1 MEAVYRVWQYKSV
14 IPQKSEIIGKYNSTY
29 KMNQTLIPHLKRI
42 IFSYVKVASVLCLV
56 LGLLFSCPINAQET
70 VIERTEK
77 NYKDLFGL
85 DRLKAL
91 NELSDYYQK
100 ENSRKALRYG
110 KQAVALGENIFV
122 PSNATVDFEQ
132 SHHQAR
138 AYLLLGKVLYNR
150 EDYFDAQENLRSAKT
165 LSVQIDHEVYKAEAD
180 LYLDKIQAL
189 IASDEIKESFFSR
202 TLGNLKVGDAIS
214 NTTKD
219 LTIQTEIKL
228 GRGREN
234 KGDFQGAIDHYEK
247 VINLLRNKG
256 DANRIKEFQ
265 LKIAVLLDSL
275 NDHVQAQK
283 FLNDAITD
291 IDVNNAKKS
300 VKLKKED
307 AIDTLGIDN
316 TDEADSQASM
326 REEQKKLKSLAESYA
341 LEKNY
346 EKSLAYERMYHEMS
360 LKIETDSLS
369 TIVENWR
376 TENEIML
383 LRQQKKIA
391 DLNVNEVEKEKERQ
405 IKFRNIF
412 VFIAL
417 LILLGTLITFYFYR
431 TKRREHKKLTI
442 THNDLKK
449 TQGKL
454 VDAEQKIVTLL
465 KQQLSGDIAQELLLH
480 SSNEM
485 GERCFVCIMF
495 LDIRDFT
502 SMAEKLSPEELI
514 AYQNEVFGF
523 MIDAVQQ
530 YNGNINQLL
539 GDGFMATFG
548 APVSHG
554 NDCQNAF
561 LAAKKILA
569 ELKERCE
576 AGIFSKTKIGIG
588 LHAGYVVTGN
598 VGNESRKQYSVT
610 GNPVIIASR
619 IEQLNK
625 EYKTQLIITEE
636 VYKHL
641 EEVPMPR
648 ESYLKVNVKGRTDP
662 IKILKF
668 K

>member
-1 MEAVYRVWQYKSV
+1 
-14 IPQKSEIIGKYNSTY
+14 
-29 KMNQTLIPHLKRI
+29 MNQTLIPQLKRRSL
-42 IFSYVKVASVLCLV
+42 SYVKRVSALCFV
-56 LGLLFSCPINAQET
+56 MALFFFTSPLNAQET
-70 VIERTEK
+70 AIERTEK
-77 NYKDLFGL
+77 DYKDLYGL

-100 ENSRKALRYG
+100 ENSRKATRYG
-110 KQAVALGENIFV
+110 RQAVALSKNIFV
-122 PSNATVDFEQ
+122 PSNALVDFDQ
-132 SHHQAR
+132 RHHQVR
-138 AYLLLGKVLYNR
+138 AYLLLGKILYDR
-150 EDYFDAQENLRSAKT
+150 EDYFDAKENLEVAKLISAQMDYR
-165 LSVQIDHEVYKAEAD
+165 VYEDEVN
-180 LYLDKIQAL
+180 LYLGKIQAL
-189 IASDEIKESFFSR
+189 IASGEINESFFSR
-202 TLGNLKVGDAIS
+202 TLGNLKVGEAIS
-214 NTTKD
+214 NTSKD
-219 LTIQTEIKL
+219 LTINAEIKL

-234 KGDFQGAIDHYEK
+234 KGDFQGAINHYEK

-256 DANRIKEFQ
+256 DTDGIKEFQ

-283 FLNDAITD
+283 FLNEAIME
-291 IDVNNAKKS
+291 IEAKNS
-300 VKLKKED
+300 GEIEKED
-307 AIDTLGIDN
+307 GKNTLGIEN
-316 TDEADSQASM
+316 MQEGGSQASM
-326 REEQKKLKSLAESYA
+326 RDEQKKLKSLAEEYA

-346 EKSLAYERMYHEMS
+346 EKSLVYERMYHEMS
-360 LKIETDSLS
+360 LKMEKDSLN
-369 TIVENWR
+369 TIMENWK
-376 TENEIML
+376 TDNEIL
-383 LRQQKKIA
+383 LLHQQKRIA

-412 VFIAL
+412 VFAAL
-417 LILLGTLITFYFYR
+417 LILMSTLITFYFYR
-431 TKRREHKKLTI
+431 TKKREHKKLTI
-442 THNDLKK
+442 THSDLKK
-449 TQGKL
+449 TKDKL
-454 VDAEQKIVTLL
+454 VNAEQKIVTLL

-485 GERCFVCIMF
+485 GGRCFVCIMF

-523 MIDAVQQ
+523 MIDAVQE

-569 ELKERCE
+569 ELKVRCE
-576 AGIFSKTKIGIG
+576 ASIVPKTKIGIG

-619 IEQLNK
+619 VEQLNK

-641 EEVPMPR
+641 EDQPIPR
-648 ESYLKVNVKGRTDP
+648 ESYLEVNVKGRTEP
-662 IKILKF
+662 IKILKYN
-668 K
+668 

>member
-1 MEAVYRVWQYKSV
+1 MN
-14 IPQKSEIIGKYNSTY
+14 ITY
-29 KMNQTLIPHLKRI
+29 KTNQTLIPQLKRRSL
-42 IFSYVKVASVLCLV
+42 SYVKVVSALCLV
-56 LGLLFSCPINAQET
+56 ISLFFFTSPLNAQET
-70 VIERTEK
+70 AIERTEK
-77 NYKDLFGL
+77 DYKDLYGL

-100 ENSRKALRYG
+100 ENSRKATRYG
-110 KQAVALGENIFV
+110 RQAVALSENIFV
-122 PSNATVDFEQ
+122 PSNTMVDLNQ
-132 SHHQAR
+132 RHHQVR
-138 AYLLLGKVLYNR
+138 AYLLLGKILYDG
-150 EDYFDAQENLRSAKT
+150 EDYFDAQENLKAAKSLSAQMDYR
-165 LSVQIDHEVYKAEAD
+165 VYEDEVN
-180 LYLDKIQAL
+180 LYLERIQTM
-189 IASDEIKESFFSR
+189 IASGEIKESFFSR
-202 TLGNLKVGDAIS
+202 TLGNLKVGEAIS
-214 NTTKD
+214 NTSKD
-219 LTIQTEIKL
+219 LTINAEIKL

-234 KGDFQGAIDHYEK
+234 KGDFQGAINHYEK

-256 DANRIKEFQ
+256 DTDGIKEFQ

-283 FLNDAITD
+283 FLNEAIMD
-291 IDVNNAKKS
+291 IEADNAKKS
-300 VKLKKED
+300 ITLEKAEVM
-307 AIDTLGIDN
+307 DTLGIEN
-316 TDEADSQASM
+316 MQEADSQASM
-326 REEQKKLKSLAESYA
+326 RAEQKKLKSLAESYA

-346 EKSLAYERMYHEMS
+346 EKSLAYERLYHELS
-360 LKIETDSLS
+360 LKMETDSLN
-369 TIVENWR
+369 TLMENWK
-376 TENEIML
+376 TGNEIL
-383 LRQQKKIA
+383 LLHQQKRIA

-412 VFIAL
+412 ILIAL
-417 LILLGTLITFYFYR
+417 LVLLSTLITLYFYR
-431 TKRREHKKLTI
+431 AKKREHKKLAI
-442 THNDLKK
+442 THNNLKK
-449 TQGKL
+449 TQDKL

-480 SSNEM
+480 STNEM
-485 GERCFVCIMF
+485 GKRCFVCIMF

-502 SMAEKLSPEELI
+502 SMAEKISPEELI

-523 MIDAVQQ
+523 MIDAVQE

-569 ELKERCE
+569 ELKVRCE
-576 AGIFSKTKIGIG
+576 ASIVPKTKIGIG

-619 IEQLNK
+619 VEQLNK

-641 EEVPMPR
+641 EEQPMPH
-648 ESYLKVNVKGRTDP
+648 EFYLEVNVKGRTEP
-662 IKILKF
+662 IRILKYS
-668 K
+668 

>member
-1 MEAVYRVWQYKSV
+1 M
-14 IPQKSEIIGKYNSTY
+14 
-29 KMNQTLIPHLKRI
+29 MNQTLIPRLKRRSL
-42 IFSYVKVASVLCLV
+42 SYVKGVSALCFV
-56 LGLLFSCPINAQET
+56 MSLFFFTSPLNAQET
-70 VIERTEK
+70 AIERTEK
-77 NYKDLFGL
+77 DYKDLYGL

-100 ENSRKALRYG
+100 ENSRKATRYG
-110 KQAVALGENIFV
+110 RLAVALSENIFV
-122 PSNATVDFEQ
+122 PSNAMVDFDQ
-132 SHHQAR
+132 RHHQVR
-138 AYLLLGKVLYNR
+138 AYLLLGKILYDR
-150 EDYFDAQENLRSAKT
+150 EDYFDAKENLKAAKS
-165 LSVQIDHEVYKAEAD
+165 LSVLMDYRVYEAEVD
-180 LYLDKIQAL
+180 LYLEKIQAL
-189 IASDEIKESFFSR
+189 IASGEIKESFFSR
-202 TLGNLKVGDAIS
+202 TLGNLKVGEAIG

-219 LTIQTEIKL
+219 LAIQTEVKL

-256 DANRIKEFQ
+256 DANTIKEFQ

-283 FLNDAITD
+283 FLNDAILD
-291 IDVNNAKKS
+291 IEANTAKKS
-300 VKLKKED
+300 VGLEKQRTNDTLRIKNMQDLDSQTAMRDEQRKLK
-307 AIDTLGIDN
+307 
-316 TDEADSQASM
+316 Q
-326 REEQKKLKSLAESYA
+326 LAEDYA

-346 EKSLAYERMYHEMS
+346 TKSLAYERMYHDLS
-360 LKIETDSLS
+360 LKIETDSLN
-369 TIVENWR
+369 TIVKNWQ
-376 TENEIML
+376 TENKTL
-383 LRQQKKIA
+383 LLKQQLIIA

-412 VFIAL
+412 ILVAL
-417 LILLGTLITFYFYR
+417 LILLSTLITLYFYR
-431 TKRREHKKLTI
+431 TKKREHKKLSI
-442 THNDLKK
+442 THNELKK
-449 TQGKL
+449 TQSKL

-480 SSNEM
+480 SSSEI
-485 GERCFVCIMF
+485 GKRCFVCIMF

-530 YNGNINQLL
+530 YSGNINQLL

-561 LAAKKILA
+561 MAAQKILT
-569 ELKERCE
+569 ELKERCA
-576 AGIFSKTKIGIG
+576 AGIIPKTKIGIG

-598 VGNESRKQYSVT
+598 VGNESRKQYSIT

-619 IEQLNK
+619 VEQLNK

-636 VYKHL
+636 VFRHL
-641 EEVPMPR
+641 EDQPMPR
-648 ESYLKVNVKGRTDP
+648 ESYLEVYVKGRTEP
-662 IKILKF
+662 IKILKYN
-668 K
+668 